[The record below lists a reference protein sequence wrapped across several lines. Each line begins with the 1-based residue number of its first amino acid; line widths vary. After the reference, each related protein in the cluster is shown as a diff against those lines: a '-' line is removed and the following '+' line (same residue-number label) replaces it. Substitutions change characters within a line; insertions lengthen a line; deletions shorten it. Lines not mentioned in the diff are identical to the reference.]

1 MDILHLDDPGCHCE
15 SVPLHP
21 YGCTRFGSD
30 GDRHPAVVPR
40 QQSEPAVA
48 EFPHRYGAAR
58 TVEGYGTFRIRTG
71 NQRPAAARIVYRHR
85 KTAGHG
91 NPLQAL
97 QHDTADAFIRQG
109 RRHILRRQ
117 PQVTRIVSESERSRM
132 HRTLLRYLRL
142 HRSGHHQHGF
152 GIESIRGVRLYG
164 GKEQRIVRIPDEH
177 TGRIQGIEP
186 LL

>member
-1 MDILHLDDPGCHCE
+1 
-15 SVPLHP
+15 
-21 YGCTRFGSD
+21 
-30 GDRHPAVVPR
+30 
-40 QQSEPAVA
+40 
-48 EFPHRYGAAR
+48 
-58 TVEGYGTFRIRTG
+58 
-71 NQRPAAARIVYRHR
+71 
-85 KTAGHG
+85 
-91 NPLQAL
+91 
-97 QHDTADAFIRQG
+97 
-109 RRHILRRQ
+109 
-117 PQVTRIVSESERSRM
+117 M